1 MRPTRLGSRPES
13 RKYMTHIN
21 WSRLLIGGLI
31 AGAVVLAIEVIF
43 HANIKGADWW
53 FFRALGSPI
62 QEARG
67 ILLYIGR
74 YSLVGITAVWL
85 YTAVRP
91 RFGPGPRT
99 AILTGVAYWVIG
111 YVLPVW
117 GLYYLILPGFREEFL
132 RAPALVALIEI
143 VMGTLAGAWY
153 YKEQA
158 YSRD

>member
-1 MRPTRLGSRPES
+1 MTRV
-13 RKYMTHIN
+13 N
-21 WSRLLIGGLI
+21 WGRAVVGGLI
-31 AGAVVLAIEVIF
+31 AGGVILAIEAIF

-74 YSLVGITAVWL
+74 YTLVGITAVWL

-91 RFGPGPRT
+91 RFGPGPKT

-111 YVLPVW
+111 YALPVW
-117 GLYYLILPGFREEFL
+117 GLYYLILPGFRQEFV
-132 RAPALVALIEI
+132 RGPALVALTEI
-143 VMGTLAGAWY
+143 VLGTLAGAWY
-153 YKEQA
+153 YREQA